1 MWEGMPWQVTVFAA
15 HLPYK
20 PTEKADQIYYKY
32 MMQCV
37 YDGWVVG
44 NACTC
49 FFMYVY
55 IYIYMVSGE
64 LQSSI
69 WKLHFPVFPG
79 S

>member
-1 MWEGMPWQVTVFAA
+1 MTVFAA

-55 IYIYMVSGE
+55 IYIYGVRG
-64 LQSSI
+64 I
-69 WKLHFPVFPG
+69 AILHLETSFSCVPRVMIPH
-79 S
+79 